1 VNAKMK
7 IFRNLQEITV
17 ANKPLT
23 VVLGNFDGVHLGHQN
38 LIKMAQSIS
47 KGMDGTTLI
56 FTFHPHPQ
64 MVFNKDMKL
73 INSFDLKIRL
83 IEQLGVDYLL
93 IVPFVEEFYKLSPE
107 EFVEQILYKK
117 LNVSHVVAGFN
128 YTFGYKGMGKTK
140 DLIDIGAKFGIKT
153 TIMDPFYVDGQ
164 LVSSSKIREY
174 LESGKIVEASKLLGY
189 FPRILGSVVSG
200 NKIGRKMGIPTAN
213 LKWDADVLIPK
224 SGVYA
229 VQVEVLGQIKPG
241 VLNIGTRPTVSNNK
255 NVTMEVNIL
264 DFNQDIYGEKL
275 EVIFY
280 QKLRDEKKFNNIQE
294 LKKQIEVD
302 TLRTIQ
308 YFSNI
313 KI

>member
-1 VNAKMK
+1 MK

-64 MVFNKDMKL
+64 MVFNKDIKL

-213 LKWDADVLIPK
+213 LKWDADVLLPK

-229 VQVEVLGQIKPG
+229 VQVKVLGQIKPG

-275 EVIFY
+275 EVIFH
-280 QKLRDEKKFNNIQE
+280 QKLRDEKKFNNIQD
-294 LKKQIEVD
+294 LKKQIEMD

>member
-64 MVFNKDMKL
+64 MVFNKDIKL

-189 FPRILGSVVSG
+189 FPRILGSVISG
-200 NKIGRKMGIPTAN
+200 NKIGRIMGIPTAN

-275 EVIFY
+275 EVIFH
-280 QKLRDEKKFNNIQE
+280 QKLRDEKKFNNILD
-294 LKKQIEVD
+294 LKKQIEMD

>member
-1 VNAKMK
+1 MK

-64 MVFNKDMKL
+64 MVFNKDIKL

-189 FPRILGSVVSG
+189 FPRILGSVISG
-200 NKIGRKMGIPTAN
+200 NKIGRIMGIPTAN
-213 LKWDADVLIPK
+213 LKWDADVLLPK

-241 VLNIGTRPTVSNNK
+241 VLNIGTRPTVSSNN

-275 EVIFY
+275 EVIFH
-280 QKLRDEKKFNNIQE
+280 QKLRDEKKFNNILD
-294 LKKQIEVD
+294 LKKQIEMD

>member
-1 VNAKMK
+1 MK

-64 MVFNKDMKL
+64 MVFNKDIKL

-189 FPRILGSVVSG
+189 FPRILGSVISG

-213 LKWDADVLIPK
+213 LKWDADVLLPK

-229 VQVEVLGQIKPG
+229 VQVKVLGQIKPG

-294 LKKQIEVD
+294 LKKQIEMD

>member
-1 VNAKMK
+1 MNAKMK

-64 MVFNKDMKL
+64 MVFNKDIKL

-200 NKIGRKMGIPTAN
+200 NKIGRIMGIPTAN
-213 LKWDADVLIPK
+213 LKWDADVLLPK

-229 VQVEVLGQIKPG
+229 VQVKVLGQIKPG
-241 VLNIGTRPTVSNNK
+241 VLNIGTRPTVSSNN

-275 EVIFY
+275 EVIFH
-280 QKLRDEKKFNNIQE
+280 QKLRDEKKFNNILD

>member
-1 VNAKMK
+1 MK

-64 MVFNKDMKL
+64 MVFNKDIKL

-189 FPRILGSVVSG
+189 FPRILGSVISG
-200 NKIGRKMGIPTAN
+200 NKIGRIMGIPTAN

-241 VLNIGTRPTVSNNK
+241 VLNIGTRPTVSSNN

-275 EVIFY
+275 EVIFH
-280 QKLRDEKKFNNIQE
+280 QKLRDEKKFNNILD
-294 LKKQIEVD
+294 LKKQIEMD

>member
-1 VNAKMK
+1 MNAKMK

-64 MVFNKDMKL
+64 MVFNKDIKL

-189 FPRILGSVVSG
+189 FPRILGSVISG
-200 NKIGRKMGIPTAN
+200 NKIGRIMGIPTAN

-241 VLNIGTRPTVSNNK
+241 VLNIGTRPTVSSNN

-280 QKLRDEKKFNNIQE
+280 QKLRDEKKFNNILD
-294 LKKQIEVD
+294 LKKQIEMD

>member
-1 VNAKMK
+1 MK

-64 MVFNKDMKL
+64 MVFNKDIKL

-140 DLIDIGAKFGIKT
+140 DLIEIGAKFGIKT

-189 FPRILGSVVSG
+189 FPRILGSVISG

-213 LKWDADVLIPK
+213 LKWDADVLLPK

-275 EVIFY
+275 EVIFH
-280 QKLRDEKKFNNIQE
+280 QKLRDEKKFNNILD
-294 LKKQIEVD
+294 LKKQIEMD

>member
-1 VNAKMK
+1 MK

-140 DLIDIGAKFGIKT
+140 DLIEIGAKFGIKT

-213 LKWDADVLIPK
+213 LKWDADVLLPK

-241 VLNIGTRPTVSNNK
+241 VLNIGTRPTVSSNN

-275 EVIFY
+275 EVIFH
-280 QKLRDEKKFNNIQE
+280 QKLRDEKKFNNILD
-294 LKKQIEVD
+294 LKKQIEMD

>member
-1 VNAKMK
+1 MK

-64 MVFNKDMKL
+64 MVFNKDIKL

-189 FPRILGSVVSG
+189 FPRILGSVISG

-241 VLNIGTRPTVSNNK
+241 VLNIGTRPTVSSNK

>member
-1 VNAKMK
+1 MK

-64 MVFNKDMKL
+64 MVFNKDIKL

-189 FPRILGSVVSG
+189 FPRILGSVISG
-200 NKIGRKMGIPTAN
+200 NKIGRIMGIPTAN

-275 EVIFY
+275 EVIFH
-280 QKLRDEKKFNNIQE
+280 QKLRDEKKFNNILD
-294 LKKQIEVD
+294 LKKQIEMD

>member
-1 VNAKMK
+1 MK

-64 MVFNKDMKL
+64 MVFNKDIKL

-140 DLIDIGAKFGIKT
+140 DLIEIGAKFGIKT

-213 LKWDADVLIPK
+213 LKWDADVLLPK

-229 VQVEVLGQIKPG
+229 VQVKVLGQIKPG

-280 QKLRDEKKFNNIQE
+280 QKLRDEKKFNNILD
-294 LKKQIEVD
+294 LKKQIEMD

>member
-1 VNAKMK
+1 MK

-64 MVFNKDMKL
+64 MVFNKDIKL

-189 FPRILGSVVSG
+189 FPRILGSVISG

-213 LKWDADVLIPK
+213 LKWDADVLLPK

-229 VQVEVLGQIKPG
+229 VQVKVLGQIKPG

-275 EVIFY
+275 EVIFH
-280 QKLRDEKKFNNIQE
+280 QKLRDEKKFNNILD
-294 LKKQIEVD
+294 LKKQIEMD

>member
-1 VNAKMK
+1 MK

-64 MVFNKDMKL
+64 MVFNKDIKL

-213 LKWDADVLIPK
+213 LKWDADVLLPK

-241 VLNIGTRPTVSNNK
+241 VLNIGTRPTVSSNN

-275 EVIFY
+275 EVIFH
-280 QKLRDEKKFNNIQE
+280 QKLRDEKKFNNILD
-294 LKKQIEVD
+294 LKKQIEMD

>member
-213 LKWDADVLIPK
+213 LKWDADVLLPK

-241 VLNIGTRPTVSNNK
+241 VLNIGTRPTVSSNN

-280 QKLRDEKKFNNIQE
+280 QKLRDEKKFNNILD
-294 LKKQIEVD
+294 LKKQIEMD

>member
-1 VNAKMK
+1 MK

-189 FPRILGSVVSG
+189 FPRILGSVISG

-213 LKWDADVLIPK
+213 LKWDADVLLPK

>member
-1 VNAKMK
+1 MK

-64 MVFNKDMKL
+64 MVFNKDIKL

-140 DLIDIGAKFGIKT
+140 DLIEIGAKFGIKT

-189 FPRILGSVVSG
+189 FPRILGSVISG
-200 NKIGRKMGIPTAN
+200 NKIGRIMGIPTAN

-241 VLNIGTRPTVSNNK
+241 VLNIGTRPTVSSNN

-275 EVIFY
+275 EVIFH
-280 QKLRDEKKFNNIQE
+280 QKLRDEKKFNNILD